1 MGMRRSN
8 GVSPLHSLRLYV
20 PLAHFGR
27 PCAALDNLGHKAIPL
42 A

>member
-1 MGMRRSN
+1 MSE
-8 GVSPLHSLRLYV
+8 PAAF
-20 PLAHFGR
+20 LAVVCPIGHFGR